1 MQNTFFSFISSLFF
15 KKYFITF
22 YFDNAFLKVGEMKKE
37 LEELQPK
44 LEQAKIEN
52 LEMMKVKENIFLY
65 CLDLEYN

>member
-1 MQNTFFSFISSLFF
+1 
-15 KKYFITF
+15 
-22 YFDNAFLKVGEMKKE
+22 MKKE

-65 CLDLEYN
+65 CPDLEYN